1 MESIGARLK
10 KLRLEKGLTLEEAHK
25 NTKIHLNIL
34 KAIEEDSIIGLSP
47 VYMKGFLKIYCKF
60 LGVDPKD
67 YISGYQEPQ
76 STVAAATFKLKKQAA
91 PFIKAAYLRLG
102 SIRVPK
108 IKIKTVFIIIC
119 ALSLLIGLFIL
130 GKSISSRRSSAQ
142 LKKNKLPKVQKSQI
156 RAPTKKEVLSEL
168 KLTLRA
174 KEDCWVNLKADGKLV
189 FHTLLKKG
197 KFESWQAKHKIEF
210 SLGNAAAIDLEL
222 NNRLIPSLGRKGQ
235 AIRNV
240 VITKEEGL
248 VVPR

>member
-1 MESIGARLK
+1 MDSSGSRLK
-10 KLRLEKGLTLEEAHK
+10 KIRLEKGITIEEAHK
-25 NTKIHLNIL
+25 QTKIHLNIL
-34 KAIEEDSIIGLSP
+34 KAIEEDSVIGLSP
-47 VYMKGFLKIYCKF
+47 IYIKGFLKIYCKF

-76 STVAAATFKLKKQAA
+76 STAAAATFKLKKQI
-91 PFIKAAYLRLG
+91 PFLKAAYLRLG
-102 SIRVPK
+102 SLRVPK

-130 GKSISSRRSSAQ
+130 GKSISSRPSSAQ
-142 LKKNKLPKVQKSQI
+142 LKKNKLPRVQKSQI

-174 KEDCWVNLKADGKLV
+174 KEDCWVNLKADGQLV

-210 SLGNAAAIDLEL
+210 SLGNAGAIDLEL
-222 NNRLIPSLGRKGQ
+222 NNRLIPSLGRRGQ